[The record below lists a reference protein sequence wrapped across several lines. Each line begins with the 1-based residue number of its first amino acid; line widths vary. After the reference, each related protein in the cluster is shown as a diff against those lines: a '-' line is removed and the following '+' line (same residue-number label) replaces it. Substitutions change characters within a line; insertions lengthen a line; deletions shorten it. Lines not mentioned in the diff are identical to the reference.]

1 VKWIGKN
8 IVDVP
13 SLFRND
19 VRLDEKVVDST
30 GSAGTAGQQLL
41 STATATVWTDQ
52 TYTYTQNGSSHTWVI
67 EHDLNKFPSAT
78 VIDSGGSVVVG
89 CIVYNST
96 NQLTITFHAGGAPS
110 AFSGKAYLN

>member
-8 IVDVP
+8 IVDDV

-19 VRLDEKVVDST
+19 VHLDEKVVDST

-41 STATATVWTDQ
+41 STATAAVWTDQ

-67 EHDLNKFPSAT
+67 EHNLNKFPSAT

-89 CIVYNST
+89 CIEYDST
-96 NQLTITFHAGGAPS
+96 NQLTITFYAGGNLS